1 MKGIKNQRLWSKSL
15 NFLLFSSQN
24 KQPRKF
30 LMRITPMK
38 KIRTMLLTTLFLSLM
53 IPSLSFAEN
62 ALSRFSRLHNAGLLI
77 TDGYGRTLKSK
88 RATRSFIPASTVK
101 IATAWL
107 ALTRWGENYRFRT
120 DFFYDRRDSTLWVK
134 GSGDPYLVSEEL
146 SQIAR
151 ELARRGVNQVS
162 RIALDNSVFESG
174 LVLPGTGTT
183 NNPYDAVPSAL
194 AANFNTVNIK
204 KRNGRVISAEAQ
216 TPLTPFAISMKRR
229 FKRGT
234 LRVNTGRNPH
244 NAEKYFAELLAAFL
258 RNEGVQV
265 GRSIISGRVPA
276 LRATYQ
282 HYNSRTLAE
291 VIRPMLKYST
301 NFIANQLALALAADA
316 YKQPANARLVKRY
329 MNNTLSSYFHW
340 RNFNLQ
346 EGAGLSRKN
355 HLKPTQLVDLLNRF
369 KRWKYLLPKKATGV
383 YAKSGTLK
391 GVSTLAGYLVR
402 GNEWKPFALMINQ
415 SVPHNL
421 RIRIAKQLRKTF

>member
-1 MKGIKNQRLWSKSL
+1 
-15 NFLLFSSQN
+15 
-24 KQPRKF
+24 
-30 LMRITPMK
+30 MK
-38 KIRTMLLTTLFLSLM
+38 KIKNLLLTILFLSL
-53 IPSLSFAEN
+53 IAPSLSFAESG
-62 ALSRFSRLHNAGLLI
+62 LKRFSRLHNAGLLV

-88 RATRSFIPASTVK
+88 RANKSFVPASTVK

-107 ALTRWGENYRFRT
+107 ALNRWGENYRFRT
-120 DFFYDRRDSTLWVK
+120 DFFFDRRNNTLWVK

-146 SQIAR
+146 AQIASQ
-151 ELARRGVNQVS
+151 LVRRGVTQVN
-162 RIALDNSVFESG
+162 RIALDNSLFENG
-174 LVLPGTGTT
+174 LVLSGTGTS

-204 KRNGRVISAEAQ
+204 KRNGKVISAEAQ
-216 TPLTPFAISMKRR
+216 TPLTPFAISMKKR

-234 LRVNTGRNPH
+234 LRVNTGRDPH

-265 GRSIISGRVPA
+265 SRSIVAGRVPA
-276 LRATYQ
+276 LQVTYQ
-282 HYNSRTLAE
+282 HHNSRTLAE

-316 YKQPANARLVKRY
+316 YRQPANAQLVKRY
-329 MNNTLSSYFHW
+329 MNNTLRAHFRW
-340 RNFNLQ
+340 KNFNLQ

-355 HLKPTQLVDLLNRF
+355 HLKPTQLIDLLNSF
-369 KRWKYLLPKKATGV
+369 KRWKHLLPKRATGV

-402 GNEWKPFALMINQ
+402 GNDWKPFALMINQ
-415 SVPHNL
+415 SVSNNL
-421 RIRIAKQLRKTF
+421 RIRIAKQLRKKF